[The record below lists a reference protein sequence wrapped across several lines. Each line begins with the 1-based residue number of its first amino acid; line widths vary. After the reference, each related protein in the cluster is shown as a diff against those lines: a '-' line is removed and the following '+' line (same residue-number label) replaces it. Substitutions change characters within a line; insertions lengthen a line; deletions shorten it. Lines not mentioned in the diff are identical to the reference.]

1 MKARKIP
8 TLFNLGGFGGS
19 GFIGVGFIAPLLIPL
34 LLFWVIPFF
43 LQPLYQPYR
52 LGLYF
57 AGLSSRR
64 CG

>member
-1 MKARKIP
+1 MKANKIP
-8 TLFNLGGFGGS
+8 TLFNRGGFGGS
-19 GFIGVGFIAPLLIPL
+19 GFIGIGFIAPLLIPL
-34 LLFWVIPFF
+34 VLFWVIPF

-57 AGLSSRR
+57 AGLSYRR